1 MKKLLPIVLVL
12 LTLGIYQVSYGQEM
26 IDIPITQT
34 GEIIDEESQD
44 TLAISSDDAEQENNE
59 IDALD
64 DDDLDSGWQ
73 GQEGDANILTLGLRF
88 RNANIP
94 RGATIDSAFVVVY
107 SHEGKSADDVAI
119 INIYGIASDSTVTF
133 SEDSLITDRPAT
145 ETSVEW
151 VVDEDWIIYFPYRSP
166 DLKEIV
172 QEIVDREG
180 WKPGNAIGL
189 VLAGEDQGPSDVENA
204 REMESFE
211 NIEDPEDIDFE
222 GIPGDG
228 LNHPERVPRLIVY
241 YSSLASA
248 IENYRDSRSLE
259 IFPNPAHGEE
269 ITISLPASGKSAIRL
284 LDSTGRIVRT
294 FQGNEA
300 SIKLDIQGIN
310 NGLYLIRA
318 EQDNIT
324 YTRKLIVQ

>member
-1 MKKLLPIVLVL
+1 M
-12 LTLGIYQVSYGQEM
+12 
-26 IDIPITQT
+26 
-34 GEIIDEESQD
+34 
-44 TLAISSDDAEQENNE
+44 
-59 IDALD
+59 
-64 DDDLDSGWQ
+64 
-73 GQEGDANILTLGLRF
+73 EG
-88 RNANIP
+88 
-94 RGATIDSAFVVVY
+94 
-107 SHEGKSADDVAI
+107 
-119 INIYGIASDSTVTF
+119 
-133 SEDSLITDRPAT
+133 
-145 ETSVEW
+145 
-151 VVDEDWIIYFPYRSP
+151 
-166 DLKEIV
+166 
-172 QEIVDREG
+172 
-180 WKPGNAIGL
+180 GNAIGL